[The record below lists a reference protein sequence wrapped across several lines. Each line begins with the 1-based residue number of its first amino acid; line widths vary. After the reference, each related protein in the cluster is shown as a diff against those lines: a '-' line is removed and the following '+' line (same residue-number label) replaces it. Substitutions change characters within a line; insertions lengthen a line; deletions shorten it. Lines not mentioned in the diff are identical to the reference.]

1 MTHASKLPFHEY
13 TITEKDFLRML
24 SCYAERKQG
33 YSAPNKHWF
42 NMDDY
47 VLTIEIEEGKR

>member
-1 MTHASKLPFHEY
+1 MTHASKLPLHEY
-13 TITEKDFLRML
+13 KITEQDFLRIL

-42 NMDDY
+42 DRKDY
-47 VLTIEIEEGKR
+47 VLTLELEDNK